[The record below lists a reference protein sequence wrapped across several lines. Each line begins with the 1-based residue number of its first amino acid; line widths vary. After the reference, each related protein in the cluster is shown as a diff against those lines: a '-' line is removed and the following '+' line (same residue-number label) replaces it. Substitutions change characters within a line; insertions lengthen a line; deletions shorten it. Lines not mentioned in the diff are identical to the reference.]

1 MIATMLDTVIIKA
14 LESRTTVHI
23 KGTLEGKAKGLLVL
37 LYSSGELVEIKN
49 LVHLTEPCT
58 LVNQEEFIRK
68 IEEKNN
74 KYPEGKY
81 CLVQV
86 DNTNPTLFYGGQIK
100 SISGDREAIKIGGA
114 LLQKESL
121 KLLKGPFDS
130 EETLIN
136 SI

>member
-1 MIATMLDTVIIKA
+1 MIATMLDTAIIKA
-14 LESRTTVHI
+14 LESRTTAHI
-23 KGTLEGKAKGLLVL
+23 KGALEGKAKGLLVL
-37 LYSSGELVEIKN
+37 LYSSGESVEIKN
-49 LVHLTEPCT
+49 LVHLTESCT
-58 LVNQEEFIRK
+58 LVTQDEFVRK
-68 IEEKNN
+68 VEDKNN

-86 DNTNPTLFYGGQIK
+86 DNTKPTLFYGGQIK
-100 SISGDREAIKIGGA
+100 SIDSDREAIKIGGA

-136 SI
+136 SL